1 MLKDPLQAGA
11 GFGDVVIS
19 EANVTIDNYSL
30 SVTSGALNFSKAEVK
45 IAGKTGTVG
54 EIIKNV
60 KSGNQTIT
68 ITIPSTDGKKSYS
81 GTKNIAIKAN
91 EKISVSIIINTEKNS
106 TNVYK
111 FILTE
116 AKYNELVKG
125 DQAANIDFADII
137 KVTLAGEMNSWSNTS
152 GAYTLVKQEDNS
164 WLGYFPIS
172 EGTNFKFIVSTA
184 TESNKWTKDNLTVQ
198 ENAGLITQNF

>member
-1 MLKDPLQAGA
+1 MINLKKVLNIVLLFILGLGLISCDRMLKDPLQAGA

-19 EANVTIDNYSL
+19 EANVTIDNSL

-81 GTKNIAIKAN
+81 GTKNIAPEN
-91 EKISVSIIINTEKNS
+91 FLSVE
-106 TNVYK
+106 
-111 FILTE
+111 
-116 AKYNELVKG
+116 
-125 DQAANIDFADII
+125 
-137 KVTLAGEMNSWSNTS
+137 
-152 GAYTLVKQEDNS
+152 
-164 WLGYFPIS
+164 
-172 EGTNFKFIVSTA
+172 
-184 TESNKWTKDNLTVQ
+184 
-198 ENAGLITQNF
+198 